1 MALTKAQVSLVSVA
15 TLGVAPG
22 GFTADLMAFNTQDEA
37 AAFIESAGLLSTGTN
52 AEYVLQ
58 VMSNLGTT
66 ATAAEKT
73 AFFSALEGGTSRAEA
88 TVDFANG
95 QLVAN
100 GKIANV
106 DKATASTSTSTDLTA
121 LKAELAAADTSLKV
135 SFADT
140 DTNQQS
146 GSTADAVNIYN
157 VGKAEIDAGQS
168 KTSADYTFELKNQ
181 IDEKDT
187 FNGLFLS
194 PILERQAAESSGS
207 QLFLELLDLRASTD
221 GKDPLERVPVDTFA
235 FSLDGSQILVQSDAI
250 FAATTYAQLFAAI
263 QARVAELG
271 NGVNVPTTNSDGS
284 PADAAAYAKLANFT
298 VELGNTFTVTN
309 QSGEDVSGTQ
319 IVLTDAGGA
328 TLTPQ
333 GFVNKA
339 GVIPDPGYTLYAQLD
354 NVAPTT
360 VTKLITTNLEADN
373 VGYGSQ
379 GATVNLAGQSASD
392 KGVEEIKVT
401 ATNGVWFTALKS
413 KATTDHLERIE
424 LQTGSNGYFRV
435 GTQKNSDTHVVAL
448 VDQDFT
454 AGGLVD
460 VQQVEAGAAGSTA
473 INSWISDSVL
483 SRYELKDTGIYTADD
498 SQAAITYNLTSG
510 QDVLNL
516 AIDTDVLEAVDT
528 KVNVSTGAGD
538 DVITV
543 MASKGLT
550 TNKAVA
556 LQETS
561 ANAGWLVNQQLNDNV
576 TIDAG
581 AGNDWVLTPGS
592 GNAIINAGSGNDVVR
607 VDNAGDRGVLVFNN
621 ATTDITKL
629 STNQDI
635 TSNSDDVLS
644 NGANDVAQTYNFFKA
659 QVQVS
664 FKGFESDFVTIDST
678 NYQTTTLQINQA
690 IKAAVNNDPVLSKLL
705 FAIDNEGNALAIE
718 SLIDGLLATN
728 ELVIDIISP
737 VAYNATET
745 AADKAIREADSG
757 NLMLASDDL
766 TKADTALKVAAG
778 TTTTAAMDTAV
789 GTAEGLYASE
799 FGTTSTGTNTTTT
812 VATTTAGTQEVQ
824 TIDFAGLT
832 VDAAGNG
839 DITVGGVTVTLA
851 DSDNDAAIA
860 GKVQAALN
868 GQPLTA
874 PASGGNV
881 VAAVVGTVVTITYPT
896 TSGDITTNAALANT
910 NATFSAGTLPATA
923 TETTGKNAADEV
935 QTLDFSNI
943 ATNLAAGSTLT
954 FTSADL
960 AGSPITY
967 TTTAANETPA
977 QIAAGVQA
985 EINGDANA
993 SATVAGNVVTVTF
1006 DGAAVQKTDTTE
1018 IVVGGTGAGA
1028 NNLVSTNVTGGVSGA
1043 ESDNVVNLGS
1053 GQDVLTL
1060 GTGALSNDTIKID
1073 GYGLGEK
1080 SIVNFTAGAVADTN
1094 GGDLLDFSSY
1104 LVSVDATTKA
1114 TVAKTVNGTALS
1126 VDNSVSIVD
1135 FNTGTALEIADSAV
1149 TFESLTAA
1157 NVLAMINGT
1166 EDANNEFGN
1175 LHINAVSGTTG
1186 KVDNFVLLVHDNA
1199 VGGGAEN
1206 NEGTYKAFHVTSAGG
1221 STDVASVQLIGTFD
1235 FGEDAAGNSYLDSLA
1250 TANLA

>member
-73 AFFSALEGGTSRAEA
+73 AFFSALEGGASRAEA

-106 DKATASTSTSTDLTA
+106 DKATASTSTSTDLAA

-146 GSTADAVNIYN
+146 GSTSDTVNIYN

-298 VELGNTFTVTN
+298 VELGSAFTVKN
-309 QSGEDVSGTQ
+309 QAGEDVSGTQ

-339 GVIPDPGYTLYAQLD
+339 GVIPDPGYTLYAQLN

-360 VTKLITTNLEADN
+360 VAKLITTNLEADN

-621 ATTDITKL
+621 ATADITKL

-635 TSNSDDVLS
+635 TSNSDDALS
-644 NGANDVAQTYNFFKA
+644 NGANNVAQTYNFFKA

-718 SLIDGLLATN
+718 SLIDGLLTTG
-728 ELVIDIISP
+728 ELVIDIIPP

-745 AADKAIREADSG
+745 AAAKAIREADSG

-789 GTAEGLYASE
+789 GNAEVLYASE
-799 FGTTSTGTNTTTT
+799 FGTTGAATPGAAATVTALDTATPTFDFTAPITVSFGATEVLASATYADADALAAAIKGLSTVADAVNTAGSIQITFNPTANGAANPAINVSAVNTETVTDAGTVAVGAAVGSTAVIDTTGLDLVAANSTT
-812 VATTTAGTQEVQ
+812 VNLGNGVTIAAASYANAAALATAIQGHADVATAVGAAGIITITFNDADAGAAIDPARPVSVSVAETATATGTAGT
-824 TIDFAGLT
+824 
-832 VDAAGNG
+832 
-839 DITVGGVTVTLA
+839 
-851 DSDNDAAIA
+851 
-860 GKVQAALN
+860 
-868 GQPLTA
+868 
-874 PASGGNV
+874 
-881 VAAVVGTVVTITYPT
+881 
-896 TSGDITTNAALANT
+896 
-910 NATFSAGTLPATA
+910 
-923 TETTGKNAADEV
+923 TG
-935 QTLDFSNI
+935 
-943 ATNLAAGSTLT
+943 
-954 FTSADL
+954 
-960 AGSPITY
+960 
-967 TTTAANETPA
+967 TAAP
-977 QIAAGVQA
+977 
-985 EINGDANA
+985 
-993 SATVAGNVVTVTF
+993 
-1006 DGAAVQKTDTTE
+1006 
-1018 IVVGGTGAGA
+1018 
-1028 NNLVSTNVTGGVSGA
+1028 NVTGTASGA

-1073 GYGLGEK
+1073 GYNLGEK
-1080 SIVNFTAGAVADTN
+1080 SIVNFTVATPTDAGA
-1094 GGDLLDFSSY
+1094 GDLLDFSSY

-1114 TVAKTVNGTALS
+1114 TVTKTVAAALQ

-1135 FNTGTALEIADSAV
+1135 FNTGSALEIADAAV

-1166 EDANNEFGN
+1166 EAAGTSEFGN
-1175 LHINAVSGTTG
+1175 LNIDAVSGTTG
-1186 KVDNFVLLVHDNA
+1186 ETDNFVLLVHDNA
-1199 VGGGAEN
+1199 QGADDN